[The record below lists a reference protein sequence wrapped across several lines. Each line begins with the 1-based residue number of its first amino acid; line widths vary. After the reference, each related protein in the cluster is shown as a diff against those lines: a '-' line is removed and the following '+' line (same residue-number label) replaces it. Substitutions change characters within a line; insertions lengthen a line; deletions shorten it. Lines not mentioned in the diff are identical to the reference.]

1 MNDADIK
8 KGFWAEVRTTFF
20 RGVVVIIPLGLTYW
34 FFSSLLNAIDGIFSP
49 ILEDWLGRSIPGL
62 GFIDDLAVLGWVM
75 RKWSDELAAFRDWR
89 DAQPP
94 SHKTALETLPS
105 VQETEQR

>member
-62 GFIDDLAVLGWVM
+62 GFMTMVVLVFLIGLLTRNLVG
-75 RKWSDELAAFRDWR
+75 RVL
-89 DAQPP
+89 
-94 SHKTALETLPS
+94 
-105 VQETEQR
+105 